1 MNEYFNQ
8 DGHITPF
15 ALGSLVHETQLDELT
30 RLELAEHLSFCDRCL
45 DAYMVMLD
53 DSLMIDPPQTQAQT
67 IIKRVKQKARIL
79 FFNKYTRVA
88 VAACLAITL
97 WTTGVFSTEF
107 AEKNSQLIA
116 SVGSSAATL
125 TTRIS
130 QWTDDVT
137 DDLQS
142 YFKFDGLRFFDMK
155 GDTLN
160 EKE

>member
-1 MNEYFNQ
+1 MNDFFTTE
-8 DGHITPF
+8 GHLTPD
-15 ALGSLVHETQLDELT
+15 ALSCLAHDTQLDELT

-45 DAYMVMLD
+45 DTYMFSLD
-53 DSLMIDPPQTQAQT
+53 DSLLIDPPQTQVPT

-97 WTTGVFSTEF
+97 WTTGVFSTDF

-116 SVGSSAATL
+116 SFGSGAASL

-130 QWTDDVT
+130 QWTDEVT

-142 YFKFDGLRFFDMK
+142 YFNFDELRLFDTK
-155 GDTLN
+155 GDSPH